1 MIKWAVIGACLA
13 LGVLGILLA
22 ASGCFVV
29 AFYFWVAPH
38 LGRPAAA
45 AVTGA
50 VLVVLALVLALAGGA
65 SLRRMKRRPRRLL
78 GEIQN
83 TIGLVAR
90 LMLARDPKK
99 ALLVSLLAGALAEY
113 ILSPSR
119 KR

>member
-1 MIKWAVIGACLA
+1 MIKWAVIGFCLA
-13 LGVLGILLA
+13 LAVLGILLA
-22 ASGCFVV
+22 ASGCFVA
-29 AFYFWVAPH
+29 AFYLWVAPH

-50 VLVVLALVLALAGGA
+50 VLVVLALCLALAGGA
-65 SLRRMKRRPRRLL
+65 SLRRMRRRPRRLL
-78 GEIQN
+78 GEFQN

-99 ALLVSLLAGALAEY
+99 ALLASLLAGALAEY
-113 ILSPSR
+113 ILSPGR